1 MMLEKLCL
9 WTWLGQGCPKLS
21 ICLKKKK
28 KKTKYLQK
36 KKMRYSCML
45 RIAFSKTLFL
55 NSSDPPL
62 LACASVNTE
71 PDQFPKHLPNK
82 SDVVMVTNQ
91 TQGLGF
97 LTRS

>member
-1 MMLEKLCL
+1 MDLVGAGLPQTFNL
-9 WTWLGQGCPKLS
+9 F
-21 ICLKKKK
+21 KKKK
-28 KKTKYLQK
+28 KKPQYLQK